1 MRECVNIKNN
11 FISKS
16 RMVQYNSIDEYI
28 ENLQLSK
35 EFYIPLSI
43 LEVSLRNSLNS
54 FFNKKVGQNW
64 LFNTTFIK
72 PYMQNKIDT
81 AVTILKQQGKD
92 ITQDNLI
99 AELSFGFWIVLI
111 KKPFQEYLRYKD
123 LKEIFPNI
131 TIEKDIKVNRHYI
144 FTKVNN
150 IRLFRNKV
158 FHFDKIINKDEY
170 KNIEEDIYLIIRYFD
185 EKLYKYAKDVSKL

>member
-28 ENLQLSK
+28 ENLQISK

-54 FFNKKVGQNW
+54 FFSKKVGPNW
-64 LFNTTFIK
+64 LFDKTFIK

-99 AELSFGFWIVLI
+99 AELSFGFWIVLL

-131 TIEKDIKVNRHYI
+131 TIEKDIKVTRHYI

-170 KNIEEDIYLIIRYFD
+170 KNIEEDIFLILRYFD
-185 EKLYKYAKDVSKL
+185 EKLYKYVKDVSKL